1 MLILEPR
8 KNPSFDVVFN
18 VSTPHQ
24 WFACA
29 YLPDPHL
36 PRSYAVTFP
45 KRSLPWLLT
54 NAAFGGL
61 KPAPASRLRGA
72 CPHLSHSYARLR
84 SISYTRSWRTI
95 LPILTLTHQT
105 ILLKICITYR
115 NSCQGLGQDLG
126 QPTAWKVVFRTWA
139 AQSMFI
145 QLGMN
150 CQQFDGFPSPLIHV
164 LPDLRLPSISK
175 NPSTL

>member
-1 MLILEPR
+1 VLILEPR

-29 YLPDPHL
+29 HLPDPHL

-84 SISYTRSWRTI
+84 SISYTRSWRTF
-95 LPILTLTHQT
+95 LPLSTIENLDLPVQIRFGYHKNIGFSRGWLNSRYRQCGINGWAQT
-105 ILLKICITYR
+105 RAVLAR
-115 NSCQGLGQDLG
+115 RS
-126 QPTAWKVVFRTWA
+126 KVR
-139 AQSMFI
+139 
-145 QLGMN
+145 
-150 CQQFDGFPSPLIHV
+150 C
-164 LPDLRLPSISK
+164 
-175 NPSTL
+175 